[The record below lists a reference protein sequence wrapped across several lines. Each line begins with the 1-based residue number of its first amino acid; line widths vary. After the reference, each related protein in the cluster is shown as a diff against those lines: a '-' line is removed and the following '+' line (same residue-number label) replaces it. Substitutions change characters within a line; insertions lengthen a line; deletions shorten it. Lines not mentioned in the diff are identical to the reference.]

1 MLSLFEYYLF
11 VAFEEW
17 KTHPYNQQLSRTDNA
32 KYIESFEGLA

>member
-17 KTHPYNQQLSRTDNA
+17 KTHPYNKQILGINDVEDTEVA
-32 KYIESFEGLA
+32 AGLA